1 MGTWHIVAIIALI
14 GVAFWL
20 LFSFQKSKIAAAAAK
35 SKSKGI
41 GEQIVSGAEQIPV
54 YGTALKAAAPVV
66 KTVNKAL
73 NTVNVDITKGLQHIP
88 VVGNVLAM
96 PNQIAGAAVK
106 KVTSFFGF

>member
-1 MGTWHIVAIIALI
+1 MGTGQIVVVILLI

-20 LFSFQKSKIAAAAAK
+20 LFSFQKSKVAAAAAK
-35 SKSKGI
+35 GKSKGI
-41 GEQIVSGAEQIPV
+41 GAQIVSGAEQIPV
-54 YGTALKAAAPVV
+54 YGTALKAVVPVV

-73 NTVNVDITKGLQHIP
+73 NTVNVEITKGLQHIP
-88 VVGNVLAM
+88 VAGKYLAM